1 MSRITPVKIA
11 AAAVGGYALYAGYKR
26 NKVYQFQAGIKHNY
40 QAREISRNLAQQ
52 QYTQGVSGNPHLDN
66 WAKKWRSF
74 KTYGPWGINLH
85 AKLFKARVKQFVNNV
100 LLTPETAIGLGAL
113 YLGGFKP
120 HQVITKP
127 AKFIW
132 QNGLKDGLKNGWHF
146 IKNRAPFGMLNSLKT
161 LTRNVFTL
169 PGMLIVGGLSLLA
182 WRFNNVSDGAARVD
196 FFNQDPNY
204 SGYLYAQNKT
214 YL

>member
-85 AKLFKARVKQFVNNV
+85 AKLVRTKVSQFVNNV
-100 LLTPETAIGLGAL
+100 LLTPETAIGLAAL
-113 YLGGFKP
+113 YIGGFKP

-132 QNGLKDGLKNGWHF
+132 QNGAKQAAQSTWTA
-146 IKNRAPFGMLNSLKT
+146 IKNIRSGRILRGLQKV
-161 LTRNVFTL
+161 TRSVFTL
-169 PGMLIVGGLSLLA
+169 PGLLIVGGLGLLA

-196 FFNQDPNY
+196 FFNQNPNY
-204 SGYLYAQNKT
+204 SSYLYAQHKT
-214 YL
+214 DL